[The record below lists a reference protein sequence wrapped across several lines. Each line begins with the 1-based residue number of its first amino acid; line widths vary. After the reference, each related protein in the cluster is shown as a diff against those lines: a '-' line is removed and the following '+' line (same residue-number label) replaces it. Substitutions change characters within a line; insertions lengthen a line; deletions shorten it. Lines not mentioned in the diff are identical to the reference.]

1 MTFRP
6 RYVTLDCYCTL
17 TNFDMTGAAHLG
29 IGDTEIGASLVR
41 GSCAFQECCGARKDN
56 T

>member
-29 IGDTEIGASLVR
+29 IGDTEIGALAGPWKLR
-41 GSCAFQECCGARKDN
+41 IPGMLRR
-56 T
+56 